1 MVKTDSYLQFEA
13 GKLTYRVVPVTEEI
27 IRIIVS
33 GKEIKEAQDS
43 LIIEKKEYPEVDFSA
58 EENAGNII
66 VKTTKVCA
74 EINTASGD
82 IIWKHADGSQWLSQK
97 KPELTETDVI
107 HYNTGDEEPIIN
119 RVKTVDGERNF
130 IQNLKAEKVRTA
142 YRGKLF
148 FTWKEDE
155 EIHGLGQA
163 EEGIYNYRGHCQYL
177 YQHNMRIPMPVL
189 VSTEGYGILVD
200 CCSLMTFNDDLK
212 DSVNVSAADEK
223 SDFAGEELSILV
235 SAGWMDNRYDETI
248 KRFEDT
254 YDVTV
259 DLQTIPAD
267 QYSDLL
273 QSKLATDSCADIFW
287 IQSNPFAIESTIV
300 DPEKYCIDFTGAS
313 WENVMPETRKES
325 CVYNDKLYGLQIWNA
340 SPEYVMVYNKTL
352 FEENGWEVPTTYDEL
367 KELCGKIQDAGITPW
382 FMPGADGWQHQL
394 AFFQIGGVYEE
405 ATPGLYDELNENK
418 ATFADNEKM
427 LEVLNEF
434 KELSDAGYFGEDWI
448 GTDSTNMSNEFG
460 DRNCAMALANSSF
473 IKQIQEDTGTSDEF
487 GMFLEPL
494 GDNTWYPSSNSGP
507 TMFGY
512 KGTEHEDLVKEFFN
526 FVTTTESL
534 QEILD
539 NSPAYT
545 NLDVNDDKLEQH
557 WLPEEQEFLK
567 TVPDDKKAVVTL
579 QTGTKY
585 TNDYWTQFGQDMVAF
600 CQGEMEAN
608 DVLKNMD
615 TNRAEAAKTVGDE
628 NWK

>member
-1 MVKTDSYLQFEA
+1 MKRKSLVAVACAAAMIASMTS
-13 GKLTYRVVPVTEEI
+13 GLTVFAEET
-27 IRIIVS
+27 
-33 GKEIKEAQDS
+33 A
-43 LIIEKKEYPEVDFSA
+43 DFS
-58 EENAGNII
+58 
-66 VKTTKVCA
+66 
-74 EINTASGD
+74 
-82 IIWKHADGSQWLSQK
+82 
-97 KPELTETDVI
+97 
-107 HYNTGDEEPIIN
+107 
-119 RVKTVDGERNF
+119 
-130 IQNLKAEKVRTA
+130 
-142 YRGKLF
+142 
-148 FTWKEDE
+148 
-155 EIHGLGQA
+155 
-163 EEGIYNYRGHCQYL
+163 
-177 YQHNMRIPMPVL
+177 
-189 VSTEGYGILVD
+189 
-200 CCSLMTFNDDLK
+200 
-212 DSVNVSAADEK
+212 
-223 SDFAGEELSILV
+223 GEELSILV
-235 SAGWMDNRYDETI
+235 SAGWMDNRYDATI
-248 KRFEDT
+248 ERFEDT
-254 YDVTV
+254 YGVTV

-313 WENVMPETRKES
+313 WEDLMPEARKTS
-325 CVYNDKLYGLQIWNA
+325 CVYNDKLYGLQIWHN

-352 FEENGWEVPTTYDEL
+352 FEENGWEIPSTYAEL
-367 KELCGKIQDAGITPW
+367 KDLCAKIAEQGITPW

-405 ATPGLYDELNENK
+405 ATPGLYDALNTNQ

-448 GTDSTNMSNEFG
+448 GTDSTNLGNEFG
-460 DRNCAMALANSSF
+460 DRNIAMAMANSSYIQQ
-473 IKQIQEDTGTSDEF
+473 IKDDTGTEDEF
-487 GMFLEPL
+487 GMFLIPL
-494 GDNTWYPSSNSGP
+494 GDNTWYPTNPAGP

-545 NLDVNDDKLEQH
+545 NVDMNDDAIEQH
-557 WLPEEQEFLK
+557 WLPEEEEFLA
-567 TVPDDKKAVVTL
+567 TVDDSKKSVSVL

-585 TNDYWTQFGQDMVAF
+585 TNDYWMQFGQDMVAF

-608 DVLKNMD
+608 DVLANMD
-615 TNRAEAAKTVGDE
+615 TNRAEAAKTVGDA
-628 NWK
+628 NWN

>member
-1 MVKTDSYLQFEA
+1 MKRKSFVAVACAAAMIASMTS
-13 GKLTYRVVPVTEEI
+13 GLTVFAEET
-27 IRIIVS
+27 
-33 GKEIKEAQDS
+33 A
-43 LIIEKKEYPEVDFSA
+43 DFS
-58 EENAGNII
+58 
-66 VKTTKVCA
+66 
-74 EINTASGD
+74 
-82 IIWKHADGSQWLSQK
+82 
-97 KPELTETDVI
+97 
-107 HYNTGDEEPIIN
+107 
-119 RVKTVDGERNF
+119 
-130 IQNLKAEKVRTA
+130 
-142 YRGKLF
+142 
-148 FTWKEDE
+148 
-155 EIHGLGQA
+155 
-163 EEGIYNYRGHCQYL
+163 
-177 YQHNMRIPMPVL
+177 
-189 VSTEGYGILVD
+189 
-200 CCSLMTFNDDLK
+200 
-212 DSVNVSAADEK
+212 
-223 SDFAGEELSILV
+223 GEELSILV
-235 SAGWMDNRYDETI
+235 SAGWMDNRYDATI
-248 KRFEDT
+248 ERFEDT
-254 YDVTV
+254 YGVTV

-313 WENVMPETRKES
+313 WEDLMPEARKTS
-325 CVYNDKLYGLQIWNA
+325 CVYNDKLYGLQIWHN

-352 FEENGWEVPTTYDEL
+352 FEENGWEIPSTYAEL
-367 KELCGKIQDAGITPW
+367 KDLCAKIAEQGITPW

-405 ATPGLYDELNENK
+405 ATPGLYDALNTNQ

-448 GTDSTNMSNEFG
+448 GTDSTNLGNEFG
-460 DRNCAMALANSSF
+460 DRNIAMAMANSSYIQQ
-473 IKQIQEDTGTSDEF
+473 IKDDTGTEDEF
-487 GMFLEPL
+487 GMFLIPL
-494 GDNTWYPSSNSGP
+494 GDNTWYPTNPAGP

-545 NLDVNDDKLEQH
+545 NVDMNDDAIEQH
-557 WLPEEQEFLK
+557 WLPEEEEFLA
-567 TVPDDKKAVVTL
+567 TVDESKKGVSVL

-585 TNDYWTQFGQDMVAF
+585 TNDYWMQFGQDMVAF

-608 DVLKNMD
+608 DVLANMD
-615 TNRAEAAKTVGDE
+615 TNRAEAAKTVGDA
-628 NWK
+628 NWN

>member
-1 MVKTDSYLQFEA
+1 MKRKSFVAVACAAAMIASMTS
-13 GKLTYRVVPVTEEI
+13 GLTVFAEET
-27 IRIIVS
+27 
-33 GKEIKEAQDS
+33 A
-43 LIIEKKEYPEVDFSA
+43 DFS
-58 EENAGNII
+58 
-66 VKTTKVCA
+66 
-74 EINTASGD
+74 
-82 IIWKHADGSQWLSQK
+82 
-97 KPELTETDVI
+97 
-107 HYNTGDEEPIIN
+107 
-119 RVKTVDGERNF
+119 
-130 IQNLKAEKVRTA
+130 
-142 YRGKLF
+142 
-148 FTWKEDE
+148 
-155 EIHGLGQA
+155 
-163 EEGIYNYRGHCQYL
+163 
-177 YQHNMRIPMPVL
+177 
-189 VSTEGYGILVD
+189 
-200 CCSLMTFNDDLK
+200 
-212 DSVNVSAADEK
+212 
-223 SDFAGEELSILV
+223 GEELSILV
-235 SAGWMDNRYDETI
+235 SAGWMDNRYDATI
-248 KRFEDT
+248 ERFEDT
-254 YDVTV
+254 YGVTV

-313 WENVMPETRKES
+313 WEDLMPEARKTS
-325 CVYNDKLYGLQIWNA
+325 CVYNDKLYGLQIWHN

-352 FEENGWEVPTTYDEL
+352 FEENGWEIPSTYAEL
-367 KELCGKIQDAGITPW
+367 KDLCAKIAEQGITPW

-405 ATPGLYDELNENK
+405 ATPGLYDALNTNQ

-448 GTDSTNMSNEFG
+448 GTDSTNLGNEFG
-460 DRNCAMALANSSF
+460 DRNIAMAMANSSYIQQ
-473 IKQIQEDTGTSDEF
+473 IKDDTGTEDEF
-487 GMFLEPL
+487 GMFLIPL
-494 GDNTWYPSSNSGP
+494 GDNTWYPTNPAGP

-545 NLDVNDDKLEQH
+545 NVDMNDDAIEQH
-557 WLPEEQEFLK
+557 WLPEEEEFLA
-567 TVPDDKKAVVTL
+567 TVDDSKKGVSVL

-585 TNDYWTQFGQDMVAF
+585 TNDYWMQFGQDMVAF

-608 DVLKNMD
+608 DVLANMD
-615 TNRAEAAKTVGDE
+615 TNRAEAAKTVGDA
-628 NWK
+628 NWN

>member
-1 MVKTDSYLQFEA
+1 MKRKSFVAVACAAAMIASMTS
-13 GKLTYRVVPVTEEI
+13 GLTVFAEET
-27 IRIIVS
+27 
-33 GKEIKEAQDS
+33 A
-43 LIIEKKEYPEVDFSA
+43 DFS
-58 EENAGNII
+58 
-66 VKTTKVCA
+66 
-74 EINTASGD
+74 
-82 IIWKHADGSQWLSQK
+82 
-97 KPELTETDVI
+97 
-107 HYNTGDEEPIIN
+107 
-119 RVKTVDGERNF
+119 
-130 IQNLKAEKVRTA
+130 
-142 YRGKLF
+142 
-148 FTWKEDE
+148 
-155 EIHGLGQA
+155 
-163 EEGIYNYRGHCQYL
+163 
-177 YQHNMRIPMPVL
+177 
-189 VSTEGYGILVD
+189 
-200 CCSLMTFNDDLK
+200 
-212 DSVNVSAADEK
+212 
-223 SDFAGEELSILV
+223 GEELSILV
-235 SAGWMDNRYDETI
+235 SAGWMDNRYDATI
-248 KRFEDT
+248 ERFEDT
-254 YDVTV
+254 YGVTV

-313 WENVMPETRKES
+313 WEDLMPEARKTS
-325 CVYNDKLYGLQIWNA
+325 CVYNDKLYGLQIWHN

-352 FEENGWEVPTTYDEL
+352 FEENGWEIPSTYAEL
-367 KELCGKIQDAGITPW
+367 KELCAKIAEQGITPW

-405 ATPGLYDELNENK
+405 ATPGLYDALNTNQ

-448 GTDSTNMSNEFG
+448 GTDSTNLGNEFG
-460 DRNCAMALANSSF
+460 DRNIAMAMANSSYIQQ
-473 IKQIQEDTGTSDEF
+473 IKDDTGTEDEF
-487 GMFLEPL
+487 GMFLIPL
-494 GDNTWYPSSNSGP
+494 GDNTWYPTNPAGP

-545 NLDVNDDKLEQH
+545 NVDMNDDAIEQH
-557 WLPEEQEFLK
+557 WLPEEEEFLA
-567 TVPDDKKAVVTL
+567 TVDDSKKSVSVL

-585 TNDYWTQFGQDMVAF
+585 TNDYWMQFGQDMVAF

-608 DVLKNMD
+608 DVLANMD
-615 TNRAEAAKTVGDE
+615 TNRAEAAKTVGDA
-628 NWK
+628 NWN

>member
-1 MVKTDSYLQFEA
+1 MKRKSFVAVACAAAMIASMTS
-13 GKLTYRVVPVTEEI
+13 GLTVFAEET
-27 IRIIVS
+27 
-33 GKEIKEAQDS
+33 A
-43 LIIEKKEYPEVDFSA
+43 DFS
-58 EENAGNII
+58 
-66 VKTTKVCA
+66 
-74 EINTASGD
+74 
-82 IIWKHADGSQWLSQK
+82 
-97 KPELTETDVI
+97 
-107 HYNTGDEEPIIN
+107 
-119 RVKTVDGERNF
+119 
-130 IQNLKAEKVRTA
+130 
-142 YRGKLF
+142 
-148 FTWKEDE
+148 
-155 EIHGLGQA
+155 
-163 EEGIYNYRGHCQYL
+163 
-177 YQHNMRIPMPVL
+177 
-189 VSTEGYGILVD
+189 
-200 CCSLMTFNDDLK
+200 
-212 DSVNVSAADEK
+212 
-223 SDFAGEELSILV
+223 GEELSILV
-235 SAGWMDNRYDETI
+235 SAGWMDNRYDATI
-248 KRFEDT
+248 ERFEDT
-254 YDVTV
+254 YGVTV

-313 WENVMPETRKES
+313 WEDLMPEARKTS
-325 CVYNDKLYGLQIWNA
+325 CVYNDKLYGLQIWHN

-352 FEENGWEVPTTYDEL
+352 FEENGWEIPSTYAEL
-367 KELCGKIQDAGITPW
+367 KDLCAKIAEQGITPW

-405 ATPGLYDELNENK
+405 ATPGLYDALNTNQ

-448 GTDSTNMSNEFG
+448 GTDSTNLGNEFG
-460 DRNCAMALANSSF
+460 DRNIAMAMANSSYIQQ
-473 IKQIQEDTGTSDEF
+473 IKDDTGTEDEF
-487 GMFLEPL
+487 GMFLIPL
-494 GDNTWYPSSNSGP
+494 GGNTWYPTNPAGP

-545 NLDVNDDKLEQH
+545 NVDMNDDAIEQH
-557 WLPEEQEFLK
+557 WLPEEEEFLA
-567 TVPDDKKAVVTL
+567 TVDDSKKSVSVL

-585 TNDYWTQFGQDMVAF
+585 TNDYWMQFGQDMVAF

-608 DVLKNMD
+608 DVLANMD
-615 TNRAEAAKTVGDE
+615 TNRAEAAKTVGDA
-628 NWK
+628 NWN

>member
-1 MVKTDSYLQFEA
+1 MKRKSFVAVACAAAMIASMTS
-13 GKLTYRVVPVTEEI
+13 GLTVFAEET
-27 IRIIVS
+27 
-33 GKEIKEAQDS
+33 A
-43 LIIEKKEYPEVDFSA
+43 DFS
-58 EENAGNII
+58 
-66 VKTTKVCA
+66 
-74 EINTASGD
+74 
-82 IIWKHADGSQWLSQK
+82 
-97 KPELTETDVI
+97 
-107 HYNTGDEEPIIN
+107 
-119 RVKTVDGERNF
+119 
-130 IQNLKAEKVRTA
+130 
-142 YRGKLF
+142 
-148 FTWKEDE
+148 
-155 EIHGLGQA
+155 
-163 EEGIYNYRGHCQYL
+163 
-177 YQHNMRIPMPVL
+177 
-189 VSTEGYGILVD
+189 
-200 CCSLMTFNDDLK
+200 
-212 DSVNVSAADEK
+212 
-223 SDFAGEELSILV
+223 GEELSILV
-235 SAGWMDNRYDETI
+235 SAGWMDNRYDATI
-248 KRFEDT
+248 ERFEDT
-254 YDVTV
+254 YGVTV

-313 WENVMPETRKES
+313 WEDLMPEARKTS
-325 CVYNDKLYGLQIWNA
+325 CVYNDKLYGLQIWHN

-352 FEENGWEVPTTYDEL
+352 FEENGWEIPSTYAEL
-367 KELCGKIQDAGITPW
+367 KDLCAKIAEQGITPW

-405 ATPGLYDELNENK
+405 ATPGLYDALNTNQ

-448 GTDSTNMSNEFG
+448 GTDSTNLTNEFG
-460 DRNCAMALANSSF
+460 DRNIAMAMANSSYIQQ
-473 IKQIQEDTGTSDEF
+473 IKDDTGTEDEF
-487 GMFLEPL
+487 GMFLIPL
-494 GDNTWYPSSNSGP
+494 GDNTWYPTNPAGP

-545 NLDVNDDKLEQH
+545 NVDMNDDAIEQH
-557 WLPEEQEFLK
+557 WLPEEEEFLA
-567 TVPDDKKAVVTL
+567 TVDDSKKSVSVL

-585 TNDYWTQFGQDMVAF
+585 TNDYWMQFGQDMVAF

-608 DVLKNMD
+608 DVLANMD
-615 TNRAEAAKTVGDE
+615 TSRAEAAKTVGDA
-628 NWK
+628 NWN

>member
-1 MVKTDSYLQFEA
+1 MKRKSFVAVACAAAMIASMTS
-13 GKLTYRVVPVTEEI
+13 GLTVFAEET
-27 IRIIVS
+27 
-33 GKEIKEAQDS
+33 A
-43 LIIEKKEYPEVDFSA
+43 DFS
-58 EENAGNII
+58 
-66 VKTTKVCA
+66 
-74 EINTASGD
+74 
-82 IIWKHADGSQWLSQK
+82 
-97 KPELTETDVI
+97 
-107 HYNTGDEEPIIN
+107 
-119 RVKTVDGERNF
+119 
-130 IQNLKAEKVRTA
+130 
-142 YRGKLF
+142 
-148 FTWKEDE
+148 
-155 EIHGLGQA
+155 
-163 EEGIYNYRGHCQYL
+163 
-177 YQHNMRIPMPVL
+177 
-189 VSTEGYGILVD
+189 
-200 CCSLMTFNDDLK
+200 
-212 DSVNVSAADEK
+212 
-223 SDFAGEELSILV
+223 GEELSILV
-235 SAGWMDNRYDETI
+235 SAGWMDNRYDATI
-248 KRFEDT
+248 ERFEDT
-254 YDVTV
+254 YGVTV

-313 WENVMPETRKES
+313 WEDLMPEARKTS
-325 CVYNDKLYGLQIWNA
+325 CVYNDKLYGLQIWHN

-352 FEENGWEVPTTYDEL
+352 FEENGWEIPSTYAEL
-367 KELCGKIQDAGITPW
+367 KDLCAKIAEQGITPW

-405 ATPGLYDELNENK
+405 ATPGLYDALNTNQ

-448 GTDSTNMSNEFG
+448 GTDSTNLTNEFG
-460 DRNCAMALANSSF
+460 DRNIAMAMANSSYIQQ
-473 IKQIQEDTGTSDEF
+473 IKDDTGTEDEF
-487 GMFLEPL
+487 GMFLIPL
-494 GDNTWYPSSNSGP
+494 GDNTWYPTNPGGP

-545 NLDVNDDKLEQH
+545 NVDMNDDAIEQH
-557 WLPEEQEFLK
+557 WLPEEEEFLA
-567 TVPDDKKAVVTL
+567 TVDDSKKSVSVL

-585 TNDYWTQFGQDMVAF
+585 TNDYWMQFGQDMVAF

-608 DVLKNMD
+608 DVLANMD
-615 TNRAEAAKTVGDE
+615 TNRAEAAKTVGDA
-628 NWK
+628 NWN

>member
-1 MVKTDSYLQFEA
+1 MKRKSFVAVACAAAMIASMTS
-13 GKLTYRVVPVTEEI
+13 GLTVFAEET
-27 IRIIVS
+27 
-33 GKEIKEAQDS
+33 A
-43 LIIEKKEYPEVDFSA
+43 DFS
-58 EENAGNII
+58 
-66 VKTTKVCA
+66 
-74 EINTASGD
+74 
-82 IIWKHADGSQWLSQK
+82 
-97 KPELTETDVI
+97 
-107 HYNTGDEEPIIN
+107 
-119 RVKTVDGERNF
+119 
-130 IQNLKAEKVRTA
+130 
-142 YRGKLF
+142 
-148 FTWKEDE
+148 
-155 EIHGLGQA
+155 
-163 EEGIYNYRGHCQYL
+163 
-177 YQHNMRIPMPVL
+177 
-189 VSTEGYGILVD
+189 
-200 CCSLMTFNDDLK
+200 
-212 DSVNVSAADEK
+212 
-223 SDFAGEELSILV
+223 GEELSILV
-235 SAGWMDNRYDETI
+235 SAGWMDNRYDATI
-248 KRFEDT
+248 ERFEDT
-254 YDVTV
+254 YGVTV
-259 DLQTIPAD
+259 DLQTIPAN

-313 WENVMPETRKES
+313 WEDLMPEARKTS
-325 CVYNDKLYGLQIWNA
+325 CVYNDKLYGLQIWHN

-352 FEENGWEVPTTYDEL
+352 FEENGWEIPSTYAEL
-367 KELCGKIQDAGITPW
+367 KDLCAKIAEQGITPW

-405 ATPGLYDELNENK
+405 ATPGLYDALNTNQ

-448 GTDSTNMSNEFG
+448 GTDSTNLTNEFG
-460 DRNCAMALANSSF
+460 DRNIAMAMANSSYIQQ
-473 IKQIQEDTGTSDEF
+473 IKDDTGTEDEF
-487 GMFLEPL
+487 GMFLIPL
-494 GDNTWYPSSNSGP
+494 GDNTWYPTNPAGP

-539 NSPAYT
+539 NSHAFT
-545 NLDVNDDKLEQH
+545 NVDMNDDAIEQH
-557 WLPEEQEFLK
+557 WLPEEEEFLA
-567 TVPDDKKAVVTL
+567 TVDDSKKGVSVL

-585 TNDYWTQFGQDMVAF
+585 TNDYWMQFGQDMVAF